1 MVQHA
6 VLPVETKS
14 DVSWSELIP
23 LEQWKVYS
31 RVIERAN
38 AERIPFALGGGLAFS
53 HYAERWRNTKDID
66 LYVMPGYRDRM
77 IRVVEETGL
86 KDYYD
91 LLPYDR
97 QWIFRSYNGEGVI
110 VDIMWQMANYRAQ
123 VDERWLTRGPLVQ
136 VHGVELRVLPVEE
149 LLWAKLYI
157 LQRDRCDW
165 GDLLNL
171 LFTRGATMDWDHLLA
186 AVGEDRRVLAAL
198 LEVFTWACPERA
210 RRFPGELWRRLRI
223 EPPRGGQG
231 AGDVDRNHIRM
242 LDSRDWFGPT
252 MPSEN
257 K

>member
-1 MVQHA
+1 
-6 VLPVETKS
+6 VEGLFTR
-14 DVSWSELIP
+14 D
-23 LEQWKVYS
+23 
-31 RVIERAN
+31 RGAN

-97 QWIFRSYNGEGVI
+97 QWIFRSHNGEGVI

>member
-1 MVQHA
+1 
-6 VLPVETKS
+6 
-14 DVSWSELIP
+14 
-23 LEQWKVYS
+23 
-31 RVIERAN
+31 
-38 AERIPFALGGGLAFS
+38 
-53 HYAERWRNTKDID
+53 
-66 LYVMPGYRDRM
+66 
-77 IRVVEETGL
+77 
-86 KDYYD
+86 
-91 LLPYDR
+91 
-97 QWIFRSYNGEGVI
+97 
-110 VDIMWQMANYRAQ
+110 
-123 VDERWLTRGPLVQ
+123 
-136 VHGVELRVLPVEE
+136 VLPVEE
-149 LLWAKLYI
+149 LLWATLYI

-252 MPSEN
+252 IHSEN

>member
-6 VLPVETKS
+6 LSPVETKS

-23 LEQWKVYS
+23 LEQWKVYE
-31 RVIERAN
+31 RVIEGAQ
-38 AERIPFALGGGLAFS
+38 AAGIPFALGGGLAFS

-86 KDYYD
+86 KDYYEVR
-91 LLPYDR
+91 PYDR
-97 QWIFRSYNGEGVI
+97 QWIFRSHNGQGVI

-123 VDERWLTRGPLVQ
+123 VDEGWLTRGDVVQ
-136 VHGVELRVLPVEE
+136 VHGTELRLLPVEE

-165 GDLLNL
+165 GDLLNI
-171 LFTRGATMDWDHLLA
+171 LFTRGATMDWDHLLE
-186 AVGEDRRVLAAL
+186 AVGEDRRVLAGL
-198 LEVFTWACPERA
+198 LEIFTWACPERA
-210 RRFPGELWRRLRI
+210 RRFPRELWRRLKI
-223 EPPRGGQG
+223 EPPRGG
-231 AGDVDRNHIRM
+231 AGSGEVNRAHIRM

-252 MPSEN
+252 MSSEN